1 MSLIMV
7 QDAREK
13 KSKHDNI
20 ENYCREHNIPIV
32 RKMLDVGDYRLAT
45 INNTGQLEYINNRAL
60 DTKGGGALELA
71 NDLYRDKL
79 QFNKKYKKCYNQGI
93 ELYVLVE
100 QEIKSLNDIL
110 SWSSPHS
117 KISGKMLYDMID
129 RVRKSYGVKFVF
141 CRKENVAQTIINILC
156 ENEKE
161 KQNGN

>member
-1 MSLIMV
+1 MV

-13 KSKHDNI
+13 KSKHNNI
-20 ENYCREHNIPIV
+20 EDYCREHNIPIV

-45 INNTGQLEYINNRAL
+45 INNKGQIEYINNRAL
-60 DTKGGGALELA
+60 DTKALGILELCS
-71 NDLYRDKL
+71 DLYQDKVN
-79 QFNKKYKKCYNQGI
+79 FNRKYRKCYEQGI

-117 KISGKMLYDMID
+117 KISGRMLYEMID

-156 ENEKE
+156 ESEKM
-161 KQNGN
+161 GSY

>member
-1 MSLIMV
+1 MLII
-7 QDAREK
+7 QDQREK
-13 KSKHDNI
+13 HGHHLAIEQYCKSN
-20 ENYCREHNIPIV
+20 EIPLI
-32 RKMLDVGDYRLAT
+32 RKRLEVGDYMLGEIKCGKVVPIGKRS
-45 INNTGQLEYINNRAL
+45 I
-60 DTKGGGALELA
+60 DTKSGGIAELCS
-71 NDLYRDKL
+71 DLYRDKKE
-79 QFNKKYKKCYNQGI
+79 FNKKYRKSYDNGI

-156 ENEKE
+156 ESEKV
-161 KQNGN
+161 K

>member
-1 MSLIMV
+1 MLII
-7 QDAREK
+7 QDQREK
-13 KSKHDNI
+13 HGHHNSII
-20 ENYCREHNIPIV
+20 EYCKTHEIPLI
-32 RKMLDVGDYRLAT
+32 RKRLEVGDYMLGEIKCGKVVPIGKRS
-45 INNTGQLEYINNRAL
+45 I
-60 DTKGGGALELA
+60 DTKAHLSETA
-71 NDLYRDKL
+71 MDLYRDKVA
-79 QFNKKYKKCYNQGI
+79 FNKKYKKCLDNGI

-156 ENEKE
+156 ESEKV
-161 KQNGN
+161 K

>member
-1 MSLIMV
+1 MLII
-7 QDAREK
+7 QDCREK
-13 KSKHDNI
+13 CGHHLAIEQYCKSH
-20 ENYCREHNIPIV
+20 EIPLI
-32 RKMLDVGDYRLAT
+32 RKRLEVGDYMLGEIKCGKVLPIGKRSV
-45 INNTGQLEYINNRAL
+45 
-60 DTKGGGALELA
+60 DTKSGLLDELA
-71 NDLYRDKL
+71 KDLYQDKVN
-79 QFNKKYKKCYNQGI
+79 FNRKYRKCLDNGI

-161 KQNGN
+161 K

>member
-1 MSLIMV
+1 MLII
-7 QDAREK
+7 QDQRER
-13 KSKHDNI
+13 HGHHNNI
-20 ENYCREHNIPIV
+20 EGYCKQHDIPII
-32 RKMLDVGDYRLAT
+32 RKRLEVGDYMLGT
-45 INNTGQLEYINNRAL
+45 IENGRVKPIGKRSVDVKSL
-60 DTKGGGALELA
+60 GASELA
-71 NDLYRDKL
+71 KDLYQDKKS
-79 QFNKKYKKCYNQGI
+79 FNKKYKKCYEQGI

-141 CRKENVAQTIINILC
+141 CRKENEAQTIINILC

-161 KQNGN
+161 K

>member
-1 MSLIMV
+1 MLII
-7 QDAREK
+7 QDQREK
-13 KSKHDNI
+13 HGHHNNI
-20 ENYCREHNIPIV
+20 EEYCKQHDIPII
-32 RKMLDVGDYRLAT
+32 RKRLEVGDYMLGT
-45 INNTGQLEYINNRAL
+45 IENGRVKPIGKRSVDVKSL
-60 DTKGGGALELA
+60 GASELA
-71 NDLYRDKL
+71 KDLYQDKKS
-79 QFNKKYKKCYNQGI
+79 FNKKYKKCYEQGI

-156 ENEKE
+156 ESEKV
-161 KQNGN
+161 K

>member
-13 KSKHDNI
+13 KSKHCNI
-20 ENYCREHNIPIV
+20 ETYCREHNIPIV

-110 SWSSPHS
+110 EWSSPHS
-117 KISGKMLYDMID
+117 KINGKMLYDMIE
-129 RVRKSYGVKFVF
+129 RVRKSYGVKFLF
-141 CRKENVAQTIINILC
+141 CRKEDVAQTVVNILTT
-156 ENEKE
+156 
-161 KQNGN
+161 

>member
-13 KSKHDNI
+13 KSKHNNI
-20 ENYCREHNIPIV
+20 EDYCREHNIPIV

-45 INNTGQLEYINNRAL
+45 INNKGQLEYINNRAL
-60 DTKGGGALELA
+60 DTKALGVLELA
-71 NDLYRDKL
+71 SDLYRDKTE
-79 QFNKKYKKCYNQGI
+79 FNKKYRKCYEQGI

-100 QEIKSLNDIL
+100 QEIKSLSDIL

-141 CRKENVAQTIINILC
+141 CRKENVAQTIINILT
-156 ENEKE
+156 
-161 KQNGN
+161 Q

>member
-13 KSKHDNI
+13 KSKHNNI
-20 ENYCREHNIPIV
+20 EDYCREHNIPIV
-32 RKMLDVGDYRLAT
+32 RKMLEVGDYRLAT
-45 INNTGQLEYINNRAL
+45 INNKGQIEYINNRAL
-60 DTKGGGALELA
+60 DTKALGVLELA
-71 NDLYRDKL
+71 SDLYRDKTE
-79 QFNKKYKKCYNQGI
+79 FNKKYRKCYEQGI

-100 QEIKSLNDIL
+100 QEITSLNDIL

-141 CRKENVAQTIINILC
+141 CRKEKVAQTIINILC
-156 ENEKE
+156 ESEKG
-161 KQNGN
+161 K